1 MGDVFNQHHPL
12 ITKLENKMKYP
23 IIILEAELKSLECRE
38 FPSLIKFFGG
48 DEGQKKRIKEI
59 KDAILILETH
69 FL

>member
-1 MGDVFNQHHPL
+1 
-12 ITKLENKMKYP
+12 MKYP